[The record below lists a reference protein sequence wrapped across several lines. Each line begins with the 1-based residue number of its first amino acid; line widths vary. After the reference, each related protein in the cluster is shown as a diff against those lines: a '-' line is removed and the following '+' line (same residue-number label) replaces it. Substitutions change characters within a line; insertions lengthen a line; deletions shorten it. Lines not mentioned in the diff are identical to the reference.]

1 MLTVVEASEDEFS
14 LFPQRNIFSSTDAQ
28 WTQILLLF
36 CSQDQGFDRN
46 LLDSE
51 QQINGRLLNS
61 SNVSKSTLTVFPIK
75 LLHFYQRVTGKEWTF
90 RARSVKFRRYCSSKP
105 GLYPRFLS
113 FYLRCD
119 SGLILKIWDRKAS
132 VSEPGRRSML
142 INSVRCLGLLIAHLP
157 SRRPQLIELRQQ
169 PEINP
174 ATRSTS

>member
-14 LFPQRNIFSSTDAQ
+14 LFLQRNIFSADAQ

-36 CSQDQGFDRN
+36 CSQDQGFDQN

-51 QQINGRLLNS
+51 QQTNGRLLNS
-61 SNVSKSTLTVFPIK
+61 SNVSKSTLTVFPMK
-75 LLHFYQRVTGKEWTF
+75 LLHFFQRVTRKEWTF
-90 RARSVKFRRYCSSKP
+90 RARSVKFRRYCSSK
-105 GLYPRFLS
+105 LYPRLLS

-119 SGLILKIWDRKAS
+119 SGLILKIWERKAS
-132 VSEPGRRSML
+132 VWEPGRRSML
-142 INSVRCLGLLIAHLP
+142 INSVRCLGLLIAHLT
-157 SRRPQLIELRQQ
+157 SRRPQLIELKQQ